1 MKKINAR
8 SVLVYVDPDRL
19 TILPDGSVIG
29 GVRVELSQEDSMQAM
44 RDANPRDTEEFSNTH
59 DVSSVWVDDTGGK

>member
-19 TILPDGSVIG
+19 TIAGYAAG
-29 GVRVELSQEDSMQAM
+29 RKVR
-44 RDANPRDTEEFSNTH
+44 P
-59 DVSSVWVDDTGGK
+59 

>member
-1 MKKINAR
+1 MSAH
-8 SVLVYVDPDRL
+8 L
-19 TILPDGSVIG
+19 TMVPSSQRRALEDEIRDGF
-29 GVRVELSQEDSMQAM
+29 EDSMQAM